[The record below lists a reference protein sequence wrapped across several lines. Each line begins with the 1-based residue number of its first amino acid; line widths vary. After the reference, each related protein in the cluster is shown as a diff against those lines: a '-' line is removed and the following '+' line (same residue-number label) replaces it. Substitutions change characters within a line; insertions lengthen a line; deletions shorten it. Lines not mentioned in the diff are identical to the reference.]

1 MRLEIFMR
9 RDDQQFLGPA
19 FERAVNGR
27 ECRDQVVLG
36 HGLFQVRH
44 GAEGQAA
51 PPVLVAGND
60 VNRDVAGHRI
70 VLQAVEDRPPRHVR
84 QRDIESN
91 GAGLEFAGQAEG
103 RSAAKRHQ
111 HLDAALVGQLDQD
124 AGKSDVNLDDE
135 QYRIARLDQVAVVI
149 DFDIMHDRDRSGRGR
164 RQNHVDHLIVNRLGG
179 LDQRSRTAAVAVLL
193 RPRRFRLRH
202 RDHGDV
208 GLRQIQGKR
217 AAHAGRA
224 LQTEFAAEQPGQFAA
239 DGKAEPRPAV
249 LAAGGAIRL
258 LERFEDDLV
267 FVLRDA
273 DAGIGDRK
281 RDYRFHPVQN
291 GMAGAP
297 AGGGALDLQ
306 AHRTMFGELER
317 VREQV
322 LENLLEPL
330 RVGNDGFGG
339 EIVGDFDGEV
349 EPLAVGHVA
358 ERAGAEVP
366 HLGEADAAD
375 LDVHFA
381 GFDLAEV
388 ENVVDQ
394 RQQVGS
400 GGVNGFGIFDLLG
413 GQRAF
418 GVFRQHLRQD
428 QQVVE
433 RRAQLVAHIGEEL
446 ALVLGSERQ
455 LFGLFFE
462 RRLRLLD
469 FLVLGFD
476 LVLLLGQQLRLLLQL
491 LVRFLKLFSQRLA
504 LLQQLLGPHRRAD
517 GVQHDADALRQLIEE
532 GQVDFSEVTERGKL
546 QDGPRLAFEQDR
558 EDDDTDRRR
567 LAQARA
573 DFDVVLW
580 NIGHQDAPFLQ
591 AALSDQPLSHAELRR
606 DAAVG
611 VRSVRGNQLE
621 VLGPVAV
628 FGDIEGAELRA
639 DERRQLREQQVRHG
653 QQVALALHH
662 AGELGDV
669 GLQPVLIGVLAG
681 GLGEVADHLVDGVF
695 ERRDFALRG
704 HRDRPGQVA
713 LGHGSR
719 HVRNRANLGGE
730 VGGELVDVVGQVA
743 PDARRARHQS
753 LAAEFAFD
761 ADFARH
767 VADLLGDFALGLE
780 HQFAFQ
786 VAVGDVR
793 HHLGDTAHL
802 RGEVR
807 GHEVHVI
814 GKVFPGAG
822 HAADFGLA
830 AELAFG
836 ADFARHT
843 GHFRGEAVE
852 LVHHR
857 VDGVLQLENFALHV
871 HRDLAAQVAVGH
883 RGRHLGNVADLR
895 RQVARH
901 GVDRIGQVLPG
912 SGDAPDLGL
921 AAELAFGS
929 DFAGDARHFRGER
942 AKLIDHRIDGVLQ
955 LQNFAAHVHR
965 NLAAQV
971 ALGHRGRHF
980 RDVANLHGQVGGH
993 GVDRV
998 GQILPGAGHAF
1009 HVRLAAELAF
1019 GSDFARHARHFR
1031 SERAELIEHRVDGV
1045 LQLQNFAARVHRN
1058 LSGQVAL
1065 RHRGRHARDVAH
1077 LVGQVAGHGVDRI
1090 GQVLP
1095 GSGDA
1100 AHVRLAS
1107 KLAFGSDFARH
1118 ARHFARKGVEL
1129 IDHRVDRILQLQ
1141 NFAAH
1146 VDRDLAAQVASGHS
1160 RGHFGDVSNLGRQV
1174 AGHRVDAVGQV
1185 LPHAT
1190 DAFHR
1195 RLAAELAFCADL
1207 PSNTGHFAG
1216 KRVEL
1221 VDHRVDGVFELENF
1235 AAHRH
1240 RNLAAE
1246 VAARHRRRHF
1256 RDVSNLGRQVAGHE
1270 VDAVGQIF
1278 PGSGDA
1284 AHIRLAA
1291 ELAFGADFA
1300 RHARHFRSER
1310 AELIDHR
1317 VDRVFQLQNFA
1328 ARIDRNLAAEV
1339 AAGHG
1344 RGHTG
1349 DVTHLVGEVAR
1360 HRVHRIGQVLPGSGH
1375 ALHFGLAAQ
1384 LAFGADFARHA
1395 RYFRCKTVEL
1405 VHHRVDGVLQLENF
1419 APHIHRD
1426 LARQIAVGDR
1436 GRHFRDVAD
1445 LGRQVAGH
1453 GVDRVGQVFPDTT
1466 NTFHL
1471 RLSAQFA
1478 FRTDLARNSGYF
1490 RGERVELVDHGVHG
1504 VLEFQDFALDV
1515 HRDLPGQV
1523 AVRHRRRHFRDV
1535 ADLGRQVAGHGV
1547 DAVGQILP
1555 HAAHALHLRLTAELA
1570 FGTDFTRHASDLGRE
1585 AIELVDHNVDG
1596 ILQLQNFAARI
1607 DGNFGRKVALGHRG
1621 GDTGDVTHLVG
1632 QVAGHGV
1639 HAFGEIFPGSGNA
1652 LHLGL
1657 AAQLAFGA
1665 DLASHAR
1672 HFRGER
1678 TQLIHHRV
1686 DRVLQFEDF
1695 AAHRHRDLARQ
1706 VAVGDGRRDF
1716 RNVPDLG
1723 RQVAGHRVDRV
1734 GKILPG
1740 SSHTPHVRLAA
1751 QDAFRSHFAR
1761 DARHLRCKCVQ
1772 LVHHRIDGV
1781 LQLENFAAHVDGDF
1795 AGEVAVGDRGR
1806 HFRDVTDLRRQV
1818 AGHRIHA
1825 VREILPN
1832 ARDTFHVGLA
1842 AQLAF
1847 GTDFARHARHFRRE
1861 RPQLIHH
1868 RVDRVLQLENLA
1880 LHIDRNLAGQVAVRH
1895 RGRHFRDVA
1904 DLRRQVAGHRVDAVG
1919 EILPDA
1925 AHLLDD
1931 RLATQLAFGA
1941 DFARHA
1947 GHLGGK

>member
-124 AGKSDVNLDDE
+124 AGKSDVILDDE

-469 FLVLGFD
+469 FLVLGID
-476 LVLLLGQQLRLLLQL
+476 LILLHGQQLRLLLQL

-628 FGDIEGAELRA
+628 FGDIEAAELRA
-639 DERRQLREQQVRHG
+639 DARRQLRETQVRPG

-669 GLQPVLIGVLAG
+669 GLQPALIGVIAG

-767 VADLLGDFALGLE
+767 VADLIGEHRQGVDHAVDGFGQLGDFALGLE

-929 DFAGDARHFRGER
+929 DFAG
-942 AKLIDHRIDGVLQ
+942 
-955 LQNFAAHVHR
+955 
-965 NLAAQV
+965 
-971 ALGHRGRHF
+971 
-980 RDVANLHGQVGGH
+980 
-993 GVDRV
+993 
-998 GQILPGAGHAF
+998 
-1009 HVRLAAELAF
+1009 
-1019 GSDFARHARHFR
+1019 HARHFR
-1031 SERAELIEHRVDGV
+1031 SERAELIDHRVDGV

-1375 ALHFGLAAQ
+1375 ALHFGRAAQ

-1761 DARHLRCKCVQ
+1761 DSRHLRCKCVQ